1 MLCRIILLTQFWLS
15 PTHHTD
21 SFSLFSQPEAVSK
34 LEVSSDDRGSSSPTP
49 PTSSISS
56 VLLAS
61 MAAPVE
67 QQRVTTSRKGPSPK
81 KENKELG

>member
-1 MLCRIILLTQFWLS
+1 MLCRVLLLTQFLLY
-15 PTHHTD
+15 
-21 SFSLFSQPEAVSK
+21 FSSQPETVSK

-56 VLLAS
+56 ILLAS
-61 MAAPVE
+61 MAAPLE
-67 QQRVTTSRKGPSPK
+67 QQQQITTTSRKGPSQM